1 MASIIQNTSGNWRVQ
16 IELHGQREYKTFKL
30 KSLAQQWAKQR
41 ESELQR
47 GLLASV
53 DDAQKTALLG
63 VIERYRERVLP
74 LKRNRSDQFTLD
86 LLESKFGRHRLL
98 SLQSKDIADFRDNRL
113 REGKAP
119 ATVVK
124 DLNLFRVLIDYAIND
139 MGIYL
144 PMNPARMVKNPA
156 VKNSRDRTLT
166 SAEEKQL
173 FAAFKHPMLPHITCL
188 ALETACRLSELLNM
202 EWEHIN
208 FRHHTLVIPHTKTD
222 VPRTIPLGPEAIK
235 TLKKMPRPKNG
246 GRVFTCWAR
255 IDSFENVFRRAVKNA
270 ELENFRFHDLRHT
283 ATSRLAQK
291 IPNVVEL
298 SRITGH
304 TDLKMLSRY
313 YHISARDLAKKL
325 R

>member
-16 IELHGQREYKTFKL
+16 IEHRGQREYKTFKL

-53 DDAQKTALLG
+53 DDAQKTALLA
-63 VIERYRERVLP
+63 VIERYSERILP
-74 LKRNRSDQFTLD
+74 LKRNRSDQFTLN
-86 LLESKFGRHRLL
+86 LLKTEFGHHRLIG
-98 SLQSKDIADFRDNRL
+98 LQSKDIADFRDDRL
-113 REGKAP
+113 REGRAP

-124 DLNLFRVLIDYAIND
+124 ELNLLRVLIDYAIND

-144 PMNPARMVKNPA
+144 PMNPARMVKNPT
-156 VKNSRDRTLT
+156 VKNSRDRILT
-166 SAEEKQL
+166 AAEEKLL
-173 FAAFKHPMLPHITCL
+173 FDAFNHPMLPHITRL
-188 ALETACRLSELLNM
+188 ALETACRLGELLNM
-202 EWEHIN
+202 KWEHIN
-208 FRHHTLVIPHTKTD
+208 LRHRTLAIPYTKTD
-222 VPRTIPLGPEAIK
+222 VPRVIPLSSNAIK
-235 TLKKMPRPKNG
+235 ALKKIPQPTEG
-246 GRVFTCWAR
+246 GRVFSCWAR
-255 IDSFENVFRRAVKNA
+255 VDSFENIFRRAVKNA
-270 ELENFRFHDLRHT
+270 GLEDFRFHDLRHT

-313 YHISARDLAKKL
+313 YHISAKDLAKKL